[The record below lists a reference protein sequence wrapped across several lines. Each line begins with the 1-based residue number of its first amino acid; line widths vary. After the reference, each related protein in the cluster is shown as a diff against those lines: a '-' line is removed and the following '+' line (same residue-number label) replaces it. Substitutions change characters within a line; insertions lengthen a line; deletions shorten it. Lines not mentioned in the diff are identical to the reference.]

1 MSDRKEVTTQTT
13 ERLQKSL
20 EGQSPEEI
28 KKEVKSRR
36 GRKIK
41 YNTDEERIEARRRQ
55 QKAYRERKKKEL
67 LKLKELVEKNNGLNE
82 SLRKERCSQ
91 GQSPNKAPKK
101 EQALMDSIEQEELD
115 E

>member
-20 EGQSPEEI
+20 EGQSPE
-28 KKEVKSRR
+28 KVQKEVKSRR

-67 LKLKELVEKNNGLNE
+67 LLLKELVEKNNGLNE
-82 SLRKERCSQ
+82 SLRS
-91 GQSPNKAPKK
+91 KAPKK

>member
-1 MSDRKEVTTQTT
+1 MSDRKEVITQTT
-13 ERLQKSL
+13 S
-20 EGQSPEEI
+20 EI

-41 YNTDEERIEARRRQ
+41 YQTDEERIEARRRQ

-67 LKLKELVEKNNGLNE
+67 LKLKELVEKN
-82 SLRKERCSQ
+82 
-91 GQSPNKAPKK
+91 KK
-101 EQALMDSIEQEELD
+101 EQTLTEEQALTDSLEEELD

>member
-1 MSDRKEVTTQTT
+1 MSDRKEVITQTN
-13 ERLQKSL
+13 E
-20 EGQSPEEI
+20 
-28 KKEVKSRR
+28 EVKSRR

-41 YNTDEERIEARRRQ
+41 YQTDEERIEARRRQ

-67 LKLKELVEKNNGLNE
+67 LLLKELVEKENGIKE

-91 GQSPNKAPKK
+91 GQSPSKAPKK
-101 EQALMDSIEQEELD
+101 EQALTDSLEEELD

>member
-13 ERLQKSL
+13 S
-20 EGQSPEEI
+20 EI

-67 LKLKELVEKNNGLNE
+67 LLLKELVEKNNGLNE
-82 SLRKERCSQ
+82 SLRKELRSQ
-91 GQSPNKAPKK
+91 GLCPSKAPKK
-101 EQALMDSIEQEELD
+101 EQALMDSIEQEEL
-115 E
+115 

>member
-13 ERLQKSL
+13 EEVQ
-20 EGQSPEEI
+20 
-28 KKEVKSRR
+28 KEVKSRR

-41 YNTDEERIEARRRQ
+41 YNTAEERIEARRRQ

-67 LKLKELVEKNNGLNE
+67 VEKN
-82 SLRKERCSQ
+82 
-91 GQSPNKAPKK
+91 KK
-101 EQALMDSIEQEELD
+101 EQLLRDSIEQEELD

>member
-13 ERLQKSL
+13 S
-20 EGQSPEEI
+20 EI

-41 YNTDEERIEARRRQ
+41 YQTDEERIEARRRQ

-67 LKLKELVEKNNGLNE
+67 LKLKELVEKN
-82 SLRKERCSQ
+82 
-91 GQSPNKAPKK
+91 KK
-101 EQALMDSIEQEELD
+101 EQTLTEEQALTEDEQSLD

>member
-13 ERLQKSL
+13 S
-20 EGQSPEEI
+20 EI

-67 LKLKELVEKNNGLNE
+67 LKLKELVEKN
-82 SLRKERCSQ
+82 
-91 GQSPNKAPKK
+91 KK
-101 EQALMDSIEQEELD
+101 EQALMDSIEQEEHD

>member
-1 MSDRKEVTTQTT
+1 MSDRKEVITQTN
-13 ERLQKSL
+13 E
-20 EGQSPEEI
+20 
-28 KKEVKSRR
+28 EVKSRR

-41 YNTDEERIEARRRQ
+41 YQTDEERIEARRRQ

-67 LKLKELVEKNNGLNE
+67 LLLKELVEKENGIKE

-91 GQSPNKAPKK
+91 GQSPSKAPKK
-101 EQALMDSIEQEELD
+101 EQTLTDSLEERARRALEEQSSEELD

>member
-13 ERLQKSL
+13 S
-20 EGQSPEEI
+20 EI

-41 YNTDEERIEARRRQ
+41 YQTDEERIEARRRQ

-67 LKLKELVEKNNGLNE
+67 LLLKELVEKNNGLNE
-82 SLRKERCSQ
+82 SLRS
-91 GQSPNKAPKK
+91 KAPKK
-101 EQALMDSIEQEELD
+101 EQALTDSLEEELD

>member
-13 ERLQKSL
+13 S
-20 EGQSPEEI
+20 EI

-67 LKLKELVEKNNGLNE
+67 LLLKELVEKNNGLNE
-82 SLRKERCSQ
+82 SLRS
-91 GQSPNKAPKK
+91 KAPKK
-101 EQALMDSIEQEELD
+101 EQALTEEEEHD

>member
-13 ERLQKSL
+13 S
-20 EGQSPEEI
+20 EI

-91 GQSPNKAPKK
+91 GQSPSKAPKK
-101 EQALMDSIEQEELD
+101 EQALTEERLQRSLEGQSPEEELD

>member
-1 MSDRKEVTTQTT
+1 MSDRKEVITQTN
-13 ERLQKSL
+13 E
-20 EGQSPEEI
+20 
-28 KKEVKSRR
+28 EVKSRR

-67 LKLKELVEKNNGLNE
+67 LLLKELVEKNNGLNE

-91 GQSPNKAPKK
+91 GQSPSKAPKK
-101 EQALMDSIEQEELD
+101 EQALTDSLEEEHD

>member
-13 ERLQKSL
+13 ERLQK
-20 EGQSPEEI
+20 
-28 KKEVKSRR
+28 EVKSRR

-41 YNTDEERIEARRRQ
+41 YNTDQERIEARRRQ

-67 LKLKELVEKNNGLNE
+67 LLLKELVEKNNGLNE

-91 GQSPNKAPKK
+91 GQSPSKAPKK

>member
-13 ERLQKSL
+13 EEVQRSL
-20 EGQSPEEI
+20 EGQSSEEI

-67 LKLKELVEKNNGLNE
+67 LLLKELVEKNNGLNE
-82 SLRKERCSQ
+82 SLRS
-91 GQSPNKAPKK
+91 KAPKK
-101 EQALMDSIEQEELD
+101 EQALTEDEQSLD

>member
-13 ERLQKSL
+13 S
-20 EGQSPEEI
+20 EI

-41 YNTDEERIEARRRQ
+41 YQTDEERIEARRRQ

-67 LKLKELVEKNNGLNE
+67 LLLKELVEKNNGLNE

-91 GQSPNKAPKK
+91 GQSPSKAPKK
-101 EQALMDSIEQEELD
+101 EQALTEERLQSSDEQSLD

>member
-13 ERLQKSL
+13 EEVQRSL
-20 EGQSPEEI
+20 EGQSSEEI

-67 LKLKELVEKNNGLNE
+67 LLLKELVEKNNGLNE
-82 SLRKERCSQ
+82 SLRS
-91 GQSPNKAPKK
+91 KAPKK
-101 EQALMDSIEQEELD
+101 EQALMDSIEQEEHD